1 MNLLQALLANCC
13 KIYLT
18 GFPVFY
24 MALFKTILAVLFR
37 AFGLPP
43 RFLSVK
49 PSFLYHHLSTQH
61 SDFSIFLGISL
72 TEKPVDRNKCFC
84 LHVAECFFHWEGLS
98 FRIFTQNK
106 LGVRAFRATKCQNY
120 MVEKF
125 TRSAHLWCEITQI
138 EFRVKR

>member
-1 MNLLQALLANCC
+1 
-13 KIYLT
+13 
-18 GFPVFY
+18 

-84 LHVAECFFHWEGLS
+84 LHIAECFFHWEGLS

-106 LGVRAFRATKCQNY
+106 LGVQAFRATKCQKYIWWKNLLAQRTFGAKLHQSNF
-120 MVEKF
+120 ESKDS
-125 TRSAHLWCEITQI
+125 TRSM
-138 EFRVKR
+138 KY